1 MPQCCDGQA
10 KGRPCEGSLP
20 ADQPASMPRMFASPG
35 LQQAPLAARNLNIG
49 MFSGRIS
56 FTVSPARCMR
66 EYACSGRNAHQL
78 AKLVGRR
85 GSRRGS
91 APGGAARVGGPRA
104 RARAGSENRCDRCT
118 RWLLHCEGSGKPDR
132 ARSRLY
138 RGEILQK
145 SMRLKALA
153 EIDLH
158 SAFLCR
164 AL

>member
-1 MPQCCDGQA
+1 MPQRCDGQA
-10 KGRPCEGSLP
+10 KGRPSEGSLP

-35 LQQAPLAARNLNIG
+35 LQQAPLAARNLIG
-49 MFSGRIS
+49 TFSGRIS

-118 RWLLHCEGSGKPDR
+118 RWLLHCEGSGKLDR

-138 RGEILQK
+138 RGQILQEN
-145 SMRLKALA
+145 MRWKALA
-153 EIDLH
+153 EIYTMH
-158 SAFLCR
+158 SFAQL
-164 AL
+164 